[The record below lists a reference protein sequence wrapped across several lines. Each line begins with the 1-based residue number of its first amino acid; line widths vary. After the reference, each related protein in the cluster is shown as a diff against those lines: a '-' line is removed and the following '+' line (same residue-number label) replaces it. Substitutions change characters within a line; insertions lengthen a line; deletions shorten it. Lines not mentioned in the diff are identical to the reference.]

1 MFSGIDNTATTQID
15 NPLDCWNRL
24 PKAGQRI
31 AGLTRSSINQLILGE
46 NPAVESR
53 LFKSSPKSKRG
64 IRLVKMRGPNSLEQF
79 INNLPR

>member
-1 MFSGIDNTATTQID
+1 MFSGIDNTATAQID

-64 IRLVKMRGPNSLEQF
+64 IRLVKMRGPNSLEEF

>member
-1 MFSGIDNTATTQID
+1 MFSGIDNTATAQID
-15 NPLDCWNRL
+15 NPLDSWGRL

-31 AGLTRSSINQLILGE
+31 AGLTRSSINSLVLGD

-64 IRLVKMRGPNSLEQF
+64 IRLVKMRGQNSLEEF
-79 INNLPR
+79 INNLSR